1 MNSPEMPQRDYATH
15 RIKLIFD
22 SGFLFYAELN
32 FRLFFYLLFKRS
44 DALLANDLD
53 TLLPNYL
60 ISKLRSSTLFY
71 DSHEYFTEV
80 PELINRPSVQRIWK
94 RIESAIV
101 PKLTH
106 MYTVNDS
113 IAGLY
118 QKAYGLQVKVVR
130 NVPFRYTPSKISR
143 SDLGLPSD
151 KRIVIVQGAGIN
163 IDRGTEEAMEAIL
176 LVDNVMLLIAGS
188 GDVIPILKKR
198 AEAPEFHGNVLF
210 FDRQPYNKLM
220 ACTAVCDL
228 GLSLDKNTNLNYYYS
243 LPNKLF
249 DYIQAGIPV
258 LASDLPEVSNI
269 VLTHKVGEVTA
280 SHDPKTLAKMI
291 THLLDEKFNQ
301 EYKANCLKAAETL
314 CWENER
320 NTLLEIFGL
329 SKHQNS

>member
-1 MNSPEMPQRDYATH
+1 MPLRDYATH
-15 RIKLIFD
+15 RINLLFD

-60 ISKLRSSTLFY
+60 VSKLRSSTLFY

-80 PELINRPSVQRIWK
+80 PELINRPRVQWIWK

-101 PKLTH
+101 PKLTD

-118 QKAYGLQVKVVR
+118 EKAYGLQVKVVR
-130 NVPFRYTPSKISR
+130 NVPFRYTASKISR
-143 SDLGLPSD
+143 SDLGLPDD
-151 KRIVIVQGAGIN
+151 KRIVIIQGAGIN

-176 LVDNVMLLIAGS
+176 HVDNAMLLIAGS

-198 AEAPEFHGNVLF
+198 AEAAEFKGKVMF

-269 VLTHKVGEVTA
+269 VLTHRVGEITA
-280 SHDPKTLAKMI
+280 THEPKTLAKMI
-291 THLLDEKFNQ
+291 EHLLDDKINSV
-301 EYKANCLKAAETL
+301 YKANCRKAAEAL

-320 NTLLEIFGL
+320 NTLLEIVGL
-329 SKHQNS
+329 SKEQNS